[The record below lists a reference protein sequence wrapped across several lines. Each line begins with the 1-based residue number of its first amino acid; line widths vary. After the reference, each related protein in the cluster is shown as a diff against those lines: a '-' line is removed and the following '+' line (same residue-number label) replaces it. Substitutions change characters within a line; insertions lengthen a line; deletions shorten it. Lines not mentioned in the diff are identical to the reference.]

1 MAESIFAEFEVD
13 AEIDV
18 PDVPTTVPTPRFL
31 PRPGTKS
38 AIWEYFGLKKDREG
52 KLIDDGRVFC
62 NICSRSVSAKSGNTS
77 NLMSH
82 LKNNHKSVH
91 AQLKAK
97 SCTVTKQPPSE
108 QPTIETS
115 FGQCQPYQRQSKK
128 WKELTDAITQFIAKD
143 GLPVYTVQK
152 DGFKSMIKRFDP
164 KYEIPSQSHFSRTA
178 IPALYTATK
187 EKVAKQQSGI
197 SFFAS
202 TTDIWSSIGMKPY
215 ISFTVHF
222 INDNWDIQSLS
233 LSTHFLPEDHTA
245 PVIAEALQ
253 ASLKEWN
260 LQESNQVCMTT
271 DSGAN
276 IKAAANL
283 LSWTRVSCFGHNL
296 HLAVTKAINNDHRC
310 TRAIGVAHKV
320 VSCFSLSWKRR
331 RELTKAQINL
341 NLPQHSLVSV
351 SSKLHINNI
360 HFIVFLSMM

>member
-1 MAESIFAEFEVD
+1 M
-13 AEIDV
+13 
-18 PDVPTTVPTPRFL
+18 
-31 PRPGTKS
+31 
-38 AIWEYFGLKKDREG
+38 Y
-52 KLIDDGRVFC
+52 
-62 NICSRSVSAKSGNTS
+62 
-77 NLMSH
+77 
-82 LKNNHKSVH
+82 
-91 AQLKAK
+91 
-97 SCTVTKQPPSE
+97 
-108 QPTIETS
+108 
-115 FGQCQPYQRQSKK
+115 
-128 WKELTDAITQFIAKD
+128 
-143 GLPVYTVQK
+143 
-152 DGFKSMIKRFDP
+152 
-164 KYEIPSQSHFSRTA
+164 TA
-178 IPALYTATK
+178 IK
-187 EKVAKQQSGI
+187 EKVAKQLSEI

-202 TTDIWSSIGMKPY
+202 TTDIWSSIGVKPY

-233 LSTHFLPEDHTA
+233 LSTHFL
-245 PVIAEALQ
+245 Q

-271 DSGAN
+271 DSGAH

-360 HFIVFLSMM
+360 YFIVFIHNVGLPN